1 MAIPG
6 GKIASKA
13 ASQVVQP
20 VLSKF
25 NRMLF
30 KGIDNVPLGALEFAD
45 NLNKIDRKTI
55 INSTRQEG
63 PELLGKWRNMI
74 TNAGS
79 DDLNTRLLA
88 KEELHAAFQRF
99 RGESKLIQKDQR
111 IEDILMRNNNSQVLS
126 GKELAENAKRIQQ
139 GLQEFPQEL
148 KDRTGEIED
157 LVKRGKLERAPKDR
171 FEAIAL
177 GTDHF
182 DDPKGGTI
190 INRMIRQYRTESK
203 PWGRTEQTILRP
215 GQRGETKRLKLEA
228 LLTRD
233 GDKGFY
239 LKTPEGFEAHHWNP
253 LAVLGR
259 VVEGMN
265 PKQVRSFL
273 NWIEKDLQLFSGN
286 DIGNLRQLPKHIHQR
301 IHRRLEE
308 LGYNPNTL
316 KSFVGASLA
325 KRKAFMKQLAA
336 DLKTL
341 DTESFQQVMEFR
353 HGEYKPK
360 PQ

>member
-6 GKIASKA
+6 TKLVTTA
-13 ASQVVQP
+13 ASQVAEP

-25 NRMLF
+25 SRFLF
-30 KGIDNVPLGALEFAD
+30 KGVDDIPSGALKFAD

-55 INSTRQEG
+55 INSAKQEG
-63 PELLGKWRNMI
+63 PELLGQWRNMI

-79 DDLNTRLLA
+79 DDLNTRLIA
-88 KEELHAAFQRF
+88 KEELSGALQRF
-99 RGESKLIQKDQR
+99 RGESKLIQKDNR
-111 IEDILMRNNNSQVLS
+111 IEDILMKNSNSQILT

-139 GLQEFPQEL
+139 GLQDFSKEL

-157 LVKRGKLERAPKDR
+157 LVKQGKLERAPQDR

-316 KSFVGASLA
+316 ESFVGTSLA
-325 KRKAFMKQLAA
+325 KRKAFMKKLAA
-336 DLKTL
+336 DLKNL
-341 DTESFQQVMEFR
+341 DTESFQQVMEFK
-353 HGEYKPK
+353 HGKYKPK

>member
-6 GKIASKA
+6 SKLVTKA
-13 ASQVVQP
+13 ASQVAEP

-25 NRMLF
+25 SRFLF
-30 KGIDNVPLGALEFAD
+30 KGVDDIPSGALKFAE

-55 INSTRQEG
+55 INSAKQEG
-63 PELLGKWRNMI
+63 PELLGQWRNMI

-88 KEELHAAFQRF
+88 KEELHSAFQRF

-148 KDRTGEIED
+148 KDRTGEIQE
-157 LVKRGKLERAPKDR
+157 LIKQGKLERGPENR
-171 FEAIAL
+171 FEAIFL
-177 GTDHF
+177 DTNKF
-182 DDPKGGTI
+182 DDPKGGTT

-203 PWGRTEQTILRP
+203 PWGRTEDTIKRP

-239 LKTPEGFEAHHWNP
+239 LRTPEGFEAHHWNP
-253 LAVLGR
+253 LAALGK

-265 PKQVRSFL
+265 AGKVKSFL
-273 NWIEKDLQLFSGN
+273 NWIETDLKLFSGN
-286 DIGNLRQLPKHIHQR
+286 DIGNLRQLPKQIHN
-301 IHRRLEE
+301 ILHRRLEE
-308 LGYNPNTL
+308 LGYNPTTL
-316 KSFVGASLA
+316 ESFAGTSLA
-325 KRKAFMKQLAA
+325 KRKAFMKRLAA
-336 DLKTL
+336 DLEVLEK
-341 DTESFQQVMEFR
+341 EIFQQVMEHK
-353 HGEYKPK
+353 HGQYN

>member
-6 GKIASKA
+6 AKVVTKA
-13 ASQVVQP
+13 ASQVAEP

-25 NRMLF
+25 SRFLF
-30 KGIDNVPLGALEFAD
+30 KGVDDIPSGALKFAD

-55 INSTRQEG
+55 INSAKQEG
-63 PELLGKWRNMI
+63 PELLGQWRNMI

-88 KEELHAAFQRF
+88 KEELHSAFQRF
-99 RGESKLIQKDQR
+99 RGESKLIQKDNR
-111 IEDILMRNNNSQVLS
+111 IEDILMKNSNSQVLT
-126 GKELAENAKRIQQ
+126 GKELAENAKKIQQ

-148 KDRTGEIED
+148 KDRTLEIED
-157 LVKRGKLERAPKDR
+157 LVKQGKLERAPKDR

-182 DDPKGGTI
+182 DDTKGGTT

-215 GQRGETKRLKLEA
+215 GQRGQTKRLKLEA

-239 LKTPEGFEAHHWNP
+239 LRTPEGFEAHHWNP
-253 LAVLGR
+253 LAVLGK

-265 PKQVRSFL
+265 AGKVKSFL
-273 NWIEKDLQLFSGN
+273 NWIETDLKLFSGN
-286 DIGNLRQLPKHIHQR
+286 DIGNLRQLPKQIHN
-301 IHRRLEE
+301 ILHRRLEE
-308 LGYNPNTL
+308 LGYNPTTL
-316 KSFVGASLA
+316 KSFAGASLA
-325 KRKAFMKQLAA
+325 KRKAFMKKLAA
-336 DLKTL
+336 DLEVLEK
-341 DTESFQQVMEFR
+341 EIFQQVMEHK
-353 HGEYKPK
+353 HGQYN

>member
-6 GKIASKA
+6 AKIVTKA
-13 ASQVVQP
+13 ASQVAEP

-25 NRMLF
+25 SRFLF
-30 KGIDNVPLGALEFAD
+30 KGVNDIPSGALKFAD

-55 INSTRQEG
+55 INSAKQEG
-63 PELLGKWRNMI
+63 PELLGQWRNMI

-88 KEELHAAFQRF
+88 KEELHSAFQRF
-99 RGESKLIQKDQR
+99 RGESKLIQKDNR
-111 IEDILMRNNNSQVLS
+111 IEDILMKNSNSQILT
-126 GKELAENAKRIQQ
+126 GKDLAENAKKIQQ
-139 GLQEFPQEL
+139 GLQEFPEEL
-148 KDRTGEIED
+148 KDRTLEIVD

-182 DDPKGGTI
+182 DDLKGNTT

-215 GQRGETKRLKLEA
+215 GQRGQTKRLKLEA

-265 PKQVRSFL
+265 AGKVKSFL
-273 NWIEKDLQLFSGN
+273 NWIETDLKLFSGN
-286 DIGNLRQLPKHIHQR
+286 DIGNLRQLPKEIHN
-301 IHRRLEE
+301 ILHRRLEE
-308 LGYNPNTL
+308 LGYNPTTL
-316 KSFVGASLA
+316 ESFAGVSLA
-325 KRKAFMKQLAA
+325 KRKAFMKKLAA
-336 DLKTL
+336 DLQVLEK
-341 DTESFQQVMEFR
+341 EIFQKVMER
-353 HGEYKPK
+353 KHGQYKP
-360 PQ
+360 Q

>member
-6 GKIASKA
+6 AKVVTKA
-13 ASQVVQP
+13 ASQVAEP

-25 NRMLF
+25 SRFLF
-30 KGIDNVPLGALEFAD
+30 KGVDDIPSGALKFAD

-55 INSTRQEG
+55 INSAKQEG
-63 PELLGKWRNMI
+63 PELLGQWRNMI

-79 DDLNTRLLA
+79 DDLNIRLLA
-88 KEELHAAFQRF
+88 KEELHSAFQRF
-99 RGESKLIQKDQR
+99 RGESKLIQKDNR
-111 IEDILMRNNNSQVLS
+111 IEDILMKNSNSQILT

-139 GLQEFPQEL
+139 GLQEFPKEL

-157 LVKRGKLERAPKDR
+157 LVKQGKLERAPQDR

-265 PKQVRSFL
+265 AGKVKSFL
-273 NWIEKDLQLFSGN
+273 NWIETDLKLFSGN
-286 DIGNLRQLPKHIHQR
+286 DIGNLRQLPKQIHN
-301 IHRRLEE
+301 ILHRRLEE
-308 LGYNPNTL
+308 LGYNPTTL
-316 KSFVGASLA
+316 ESFAGASLA
-325 KRKAFMKQLAA
+325 KRKAFMKKLAA
-336 DLKTL
+336 DLEVLEK
-341 DTESFQQVMEFR
+341 EIFQQVMEFK
-353 HGEYKPK
+353 HGKYKPK

>member
-6 GKIASKA
+6 SKVATKA
-13 ASQVVQP
+13 ASQVAEP

-25 NRMLF
+25 SRFLF
-30 KGIDNVPLGALEFAD
+30 KGVDDIPSGALKFAD

-55 INSTRQEG
+55 LNSSKQEG
-63 PELLGKWRNMI
+63 PELLGQWRNMI

-88 KEELHAAFQRF
+88 KEELHSAFQRF
-99 RGESKLIQKDQR
+99 RGESKLIQKDNR
-111 IEDILMRNNNSQVLS
+111 IEDILMKNSNSQILT
-126 GKELAENAKRIQQ
+126 GKDLAENAKKIQQ
-139 GLQEFPQEL
+139 GLQEFPEEL
-148 KDRTGEIED
+148 KDRTGEIQE
-157 LVKRGKLERAPKDR
+157 LIKQGKLERGPENR
-171 FEAIAL
+171 FEAIFL
-177 GTDHF
+177 DTNKF
-182 DDPKGGTI
+182 DDPKGGTT

-203 PWGRTEQTILRP
+203 PWGRTEDTIKRP

-239 LKTPEGFEAHHWNP
+239 LRTPEGFEAHHWNP

-265 PKQVRSFL
+265 ATKVKSFL

-286 DIGNLRQLPKHIHQR
+286 DIGNLRQLPKQIHN
-301 IHRRLEE
+301 ILHRRLEE
-308 LGYNPNTL
+308 LGYNPTTL
-316 KSFVGASLA
+316 ESFAGASLA
-325 KRKAFMKQLAA
+325 KRKAFMKKLAA
-336 DLKTL
+336 DLKKL
-341 DTESFQQVMEFR
+341 DEEIFQQVMEYK
-353 HGEYKPK
+353 HGQYKP
-360 PQ
+360 Q

>member
-6 GKIASKA
+6 AKVVTKA
-13 ASQVVQP
+13 ASQLVEP

-25 NRMLF
+25 SRTLF
-30 KGIDNVPLGALEFAD
+30 KGVDNIPSGALKFAD

-55 INSTRQEG
+55 INSARQEG
-63 PELLGKWRNMI
+63 PEVLGQWRNMI

-88 KEELHAAFQRF
+88 KEELNATFQRF

-111 IEDILMRNNNSQVLS
+111 IEDILMRNGNSQVLS
-126 GKELAENAKRIQQ
+126 GKDLAENAKRIKQ
-139 GLQEFPQEL
+139 GLQEFPTEL
-148 KDRTGEIED
+148 KDRTLEIED
-157 LVKRGKLERAPKDR
+157 LVKRGQLERAPQNR

-182 DDPKGGTI
+182 DDPKGGTT
-190 INRMIRQYRTESK
+190 INRMIRQFRTESK
-203 PWGRTEQTILRP
+203 PWGRTEQSILRP
-215 GQRGETKRLKLEA
+215 GQRSKTKRIKLET

-253 LAVLGR
+253 LAVLGK

-265 PKQVRSFL
+265 PKQVKLFL
-273 NWIEKDLQLFSGN
+273 NWIERDLQLFSGN
-286 DIGNLRQLPKHIHQR
+286 DIGNLRQLPKQIHQY
-301 IHRRLEE
+301 IHRSLEE

-316 KSFVGASLA
+316 QSFVGAPLA
-325 KRKAFMKQLAA
+325 KRKAFMKKLSA
-336 DLKTL
+336 DLKKL
-341 DTESFQQVMEFR
+341 DLESFQQMMEFK

>member
-6 GKIASKA
+6 SKLVTKA
-13 ASQVVQP
+13 ASQVAEP

-25 NRMLF
+25 SRFLF
-30 KGIDNVPLGALEFAD
+30 KGVDDIPSGALKFAD

-55 INSTRQEG
+55 INSAKQEG
-63 PELLGKWRNMI
+63 PELLGQWRNMI

-88 KEELHAAFQRF
+88 KEELHSAFQRF
-99 RGESKLIQKDQR
+99 RGESKLIQKDNR
-111 IEDILMRNNNSQVLS
+111 IEDILMKNSNSQVLT

-148 KDRTGEIED
+148 KDRTLEIED
-157 LVKRGKLERAPKDR
+157 LVKQGKLERAPQDR

-182 DDPKGGTI
+182 DDPKGGTT

-215 GQRGETKRLKLEA
+215 GQRGQTKRLKLEA

-239 LKTPEGFEAHHWNP
+239 LRTPEGFEAHHWNP

-265 PKQVRSFL
+265 AGKVKSFL
-273 NWIEKDLQLFSGN
+273 NWIETDLKLFSGN
-286 DIGNLRQLPKHIHQR
+286 DIGNLRQLPKQIHN
-301 IHRRLEE
+301 ILHRRLEE
-308 LGYNPNTL
+308 LGYNPTTL
-316 KSFVGASLA
+316 KSFAGASLA
-325 KRKAFMKQLAA
+325 KRKAFMKKLAA
-336 DLKTL
+336 DLEVLEK
-341 DTESFQQVMEFR
+341 EIFQQVMEHK
-353 HGEYKPK
+353 HGQYN

>member
-6 GKIASKA
+6 AK
-13 ASQVVQP
+13 VVTKTVSPLVEP

-25 NRMLF
+25 SRTLF
-30 KGIDNVPLGALEFAD
+30 KEVDNIPSGALKFAD

-55 INSTRQEG
+55 INSARQEG

-79 DDLNTRLLA
+79 DDLNTRLIA
-88 KEELHAAFQRF
+88 KEELNSALQRF

-111 IEDILMRNNNSQVLS
+111 IEDILMRNSNSQVLS

-139 GLQEFPQEL
+139 GLQEFPTEL
-148 KDRTGEIED
+148 KDRTLEIEE
-157 LVKRGKLERAPKDR
+157 LVKKGKLERGPQTK
-171 FEAIAL
+171 FEAIFL
-177 GTDHF
+177 DTSRF
-182 DDPKGGTI
+182 DDPKGGTT
-190 INRMIRQYRTESK
+190 INRMIRQFRTETK

-215 GQRGETKRLKLEA
+215 GQRGETKRLKLET

-239 LKTPEGFEAHHWNP
+239 LRTPEGFEAHHWNP

-265 PKQVRSFL
+265 ATKVKSFL
-273 NWIEKDLQLFSGN
+273 NWIEKDLKLFSGN
-286 DIGNLRQLPKHIHQR
+286 DIGNLRQLPKQIHN
-301 IHRRLEE
+301 ILHRRLEE
-308 LGYNPNTL
+308 LGYNPTTL
-316 KSFVGASLA
+316 QSFAGASLA

-336 DLKTL
+336 DLQELEK
-341 DTESFQQVMEFR
+341 EIFQQVMEFK

>member
-6 GKIASKA
+6 AKLVTKPLSSA
-13 ASQVVQP
+13 AGP

-25 NRMLF
+25 SRFLF
-30 KGIDNVPLGALEFAD
+30 KGVDDIPSGALKFAD

-55 INSTRQEG
+55 INSAKQEG
-63 PELLGKWRNMI
+63 PELLGQWRNMI

-88 KEELHAAFQRF
+88 KEELHSAFQRF
-99 RGESKLIQKDQR
+99 RGESKLIQKDNR
-111 IEDILMRNNNSQVLS
+111 IEDILMKNSNSQVLT
-126 GKELAENAKRIQQ
+126 GKDLAENAKRIQQ
-139 GLQEFPQEL
+139 GLQEFPKEL
-148 KDRTGEIED
+148 KDRTLEIED
-157 LVKRGKLERAPKDR
+157 LVKRGKLERAPQNR

-182 DDPKGGTI
+182 DDLKGGTT

-215 GQRGETKRLKLEA
+215 GQRGQTKRLKLEA

-239 LKTPEGFEAHHWNP
+239 LRTPEGFEAHHWNP

-265 PKQVRSFL
+265 AGKVKSFL
-273 NWIEKDLQLFSGN
+273 NWIETDLKLFSGN
-286 DIGNLRQLPKHIHQR
+286 DIGNLRQLPKQIHN
-301 IHRRLEE
+301 ILHRRLEE
-308 LGYNPNTL
+308 LGYNPTTL
-316 KSFVGASLA
+316 KSFAGASLA
-325 KRKAFMKQLAA
+325 KRKAFMKKLAA
-336 DLKTL
+336 DLEVLEK
-341 DTESFQQVMEFR
+341 EIFQQVMEFK
-353 HGEYKPK
+353 HGAYNPK